1 MGIKKKIK
9 KLDKK
14 LLKKRIN
21 YLVSEVAAGHRLD
34 GWALRGA
41 RRELTK
47 LKKQWKN
54 IYTKQNSTE

>member
-1 MGIKKKIK
+1 M
-9 KLDKK
+9 DKK

-54 IYTKQNSTE
+54 ISTKQNLTE